1 MTRTTYPVSWRRLA
15 TFALPLAMATALT
28 SGTALADQ
36 RCRDVRIAVQNR
48 TSETIR
54 IFKMEYE
61 DTEDARVRTEQLPNA
76 VIPAGLQME
85 TVKTLEYVGNER
97 IGRVRVQYRAG
108 IGTIRSWSSWKPSQI
123 NRCKRHDGLT
133 HAIP

>member
-28 SGTALADQ
+28 GGAALADQ

-54 IFKMEYE
+54 IFRMEYE
-61 DTEDARVRTEQLPNA
+61 DLEDARVRSEQLPNA

-108 IGTIRSWSSWKPSQI
+108 IGTLRSWSAWKPSRI
-123 NRCKRHDGLT
+123 NRCKRHDGLS